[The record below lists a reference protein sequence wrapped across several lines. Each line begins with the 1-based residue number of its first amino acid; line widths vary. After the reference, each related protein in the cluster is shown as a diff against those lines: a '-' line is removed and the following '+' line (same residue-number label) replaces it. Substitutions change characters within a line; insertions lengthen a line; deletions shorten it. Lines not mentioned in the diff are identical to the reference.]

1 MQKVIL
7 PGRRL
12 RYPVK
17 KPSETDFCTGT
28 PDRET
33 ITLDVA
39 GEAPAGFHTGRRNGM
54 ETNAVCTDGVIMKLV
69 HQLPL
74 ALGAA
79 LLVASAAGMFGIF
92 ETNNAANTYKRL
104 LEVDGRQERQ
114 VAQALVA
121 FKNQVQNGKDV
132 LLRGSN
138 PAQLGRYWSAFQ
150 KYEREC
156 QSTTEKLA
164 AELPPG
170 EVRSKLERFNV
181 LHKEMGVSY
190 RRALEQFKVSGFD
203 IAVGDRAMDGIDRE
217 SVILLRESDTTII
230 RQTADAVGEAKQK
243 QRNAKFL
250 SVVAMALTLLTGI
263 AGGVMFSRSITRKL
277 GGEPDDA
284 RDAARQIATGSLDVA
299 LPVRERDSDSLMA
312 AMKAMSLSLADI
324 VRQVRSGSD
333 SIATGSAQIASGNAY
348 LSQRTE
354 EQASALQETAAS
366 MEQLSATVK
375 QNAGNARA
383 ASELATGASVIALSG
398 EKVVSEVVE
407 TMKAINDS
415 ARKIAEIIGIVND
428 IAAQTNI
435 LALNA
440 AVEAARAGEQGR
452 GFAVVANEVRNLA
465 QRTTKAAGEIRT
477 LISDSVGRV
486 DRGAAL
492 VDEAG
497 STMTQIVGA
506 TRRVTAIV
514 GEISSASAEQST
526 GVERVGLAV
535 GQMDQLTQR
544 NAALVEQAAAA
555 AGSLREQAAQLVAA
569 VARFR
574 L

>member
-1 MQKVIL
+1 
-7 PGRRL
+7 
-12 RYPVK
+12 
-17 KPSETDFCTGT
+17 
-28 PDRET
+28 
-33 ITLDVA
+33 
-39 GEAPAGFHTGRRNGM
+39 M

-415 ARKIAEIIGIVND
+415 ARKIAEIIDIVND